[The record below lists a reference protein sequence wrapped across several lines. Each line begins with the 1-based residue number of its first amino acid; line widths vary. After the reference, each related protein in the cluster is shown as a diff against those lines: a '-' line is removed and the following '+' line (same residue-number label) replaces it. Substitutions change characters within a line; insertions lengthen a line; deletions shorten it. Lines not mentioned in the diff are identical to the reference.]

1 MASLYE
7 LTENFLEA
15 QEMLFGGYVEMET
28 VFNTLD

>member
-15 QEMLFGGYVEMET
+15 QEMLFEEVEVIVWEYQ
-28 VFNTLD
+28 F

>member
-15 QEMLFGGYVEMET
+15 QEMLFDKDMEMET
-28 VFNTLD
+28 ILNTLD